1 MGERSGRAGK
11 RIGCAGIIAAAAV
24 TLGLSVHHDLQV
36 TAAALTPASIEQ
48 QTAALHQEE
57 CVYQAIRLLVP
68 KGATVYVQAPR
79 FQPTQ
84 RLAELS
90 TLWAVPQASLANAQY
105 RLSLV
110 PARGYA
116 IVPFPLTGT
125 PPDPARG
132 QCSGVTLE
140 VSRL

>member
-1 MGERSGRAGK
+1 MGEHSRRIGK
-11 RIGCAGIIAAAAV
+11 RIGCAGIISAAVV

-36 TAAALTPASIEQ
+36 TAAALTPASIKQ
-48 QTAALHQEE
+48 QAAALRQEE
-57 CVYQAIRLLVP
+57 CLYRAIRLLVP
-68 KGATVYVQAPR
+68 KGATVYVNAPR

-90 TLWAVPQASLANAQY
+90 TSWAVPQASLANAQY

-110 PARGYA
+110 PAHGYG

-125 PPDPARG
+125 PPDPAHG

-140 VSRL
+140 VRRR